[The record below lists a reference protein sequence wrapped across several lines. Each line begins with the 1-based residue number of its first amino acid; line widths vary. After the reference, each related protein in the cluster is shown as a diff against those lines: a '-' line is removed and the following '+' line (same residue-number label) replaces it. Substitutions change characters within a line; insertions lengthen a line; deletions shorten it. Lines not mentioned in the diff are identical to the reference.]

1 MGKTSYALA
10 VAACALACVAQAQ
23 TSVYRWIDK
32 DGRVQY
38 SSEPPPADA
47 ANVTQKS
54 MGGGAS
60 TEGQMPFA
68 TREAMKRNPVTLYVS
83 NNCGEL
89 CADGRNLL
97 SQRGIPY
104 TERNAET
111 NPADADKLKQ
121 IVGALQV
128 PLLMVGDR
136 PVKGFDQGNW
146 NSALDAAGY
155 PRTRLPGQAAPRP
168 APAPEPAAAA
178 PDTAPK

>member
-1 MGKTSYALA
+1 MGKTAIALGL
-10 VAACALACVAQAQ
+10 VACALACAAQAQ
-23 TSVYRWIDK
+23 TSIYRWVDK
-32 DGRVQY
+32 DGKVQY

-47 ANVTQKS
+47 ANVTQKR
-54 MGGGAS
+54 MGGSGS
-60 TEGQMPFA
+60 DEGQMPFA

-104 TERNAET
+104 TERNAES
-111 NPADADKLKQ
+111 NPADAEKLKQ
-121 IVGALQV
+121 IIGALQV

-146 NSALDAAGY
+146 NSALDGAGY
-155 PRTRLPGQAAPRP
+155 PRTRLPGQPVPRST
-168 APAPEPAAAA
+168 PAPEPAAEATDAA
-178 PDTAPK
+178 PK